1 MTALASKVRSQDRAS
16 SNLFFEKDIAI
27 AALYIIK
34 VYCLCCLSVPSF
46 AQFCNLNLI
55 QFSDF

>member
-34 VYCLCCLSVPSF
+34 VCLSVPSF